1 MSKKSPLHYKYN
13 PAVSVKENAARCG
26 VSVAAIRKFIQEN
39 NIDRKG
45 DAAIHR
51 QRAIKELRSKNP
63 SISIAEI
70 QRQTGYSY
78 NTIRKYLL
86 MLDDVSKTNTKKV
99 SRFEISNNTIIKSV
113 SDDQD
118 EILCNILRLY
128 VPEGRFECDFTY
140 SIGNFYKHITQPNLK
155 FDKYPQADCVLP
167 LEKAEQIQTSS
178 LNSVVVDLPFIV
190 KDKSNINEQ
199 SKIALRFK
207 YFNSVAELYK
217 VNEDML
223 NLSFKVLK
231 RGGIL
236 VVKTM
241 DVCAAGGQVWVS
253 DYVYHKAIELG
264 FELLDKFILVSPS
277 MYVFMKGT
285 QKHARKYHS
294 YFLVFKK
301 IDRGIKKM
309 SRFK

>member
-1 MSKKSPLHYKYN
+1 MPKKSPLHYKYN
-13 PAVSVKENAARCG
+13 PAHSIKENAERCG

-39 NIDRKG
+39 NIDRKR
-45 DAAIHR
+45 DAAIHK
-51 QRAIKELRSKNP
+51 QRVIHELKSKNP
-63 SISIAEI
+63 TISYAEI

-113 SDDQD
+113 SDDQN
-118 EILCNILRLY
+118 EILSNILRLY
-128 VPEGRFECDFTY
+128 VPEGRFDCDFTF
-140 SIGNFYKHITQPNLK
+140 SIGNFYKHIPQPNLK
-155 FDKYPQADCVLP
+155 FDKYPQIEGVLP
-167 LEKAEQIQTSS
+167 LEEAEKIPFTSLS
-178 LNSVVVDLPFIV
+178 SVVFDLPFIV

-199 SKIALRFK
+199 SKIALRFN
-207 YFNSVAELYK
+207 YFTSVAELYK

-223 NLSFKVLK
+223 NLSFRVLK

-241 DVCAAGGQVWVS
+241 DVCAVGGQVWVS
-253 DYVYHKAIELG
+253 DYVYHKAFELG

-277 MYVFMKGT
+277 RYVFMKGI
-285 QKHARKYHS
+285 QRHARKYHS

-301 IDRGIKKM
+301 K
-309 SRFK
+309 